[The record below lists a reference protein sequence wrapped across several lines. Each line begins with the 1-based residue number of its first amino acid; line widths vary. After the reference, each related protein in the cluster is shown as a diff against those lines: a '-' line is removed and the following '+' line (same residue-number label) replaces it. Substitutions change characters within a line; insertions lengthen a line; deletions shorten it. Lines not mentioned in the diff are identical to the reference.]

1 MNASVDAPRGGA
13 VADEVEYVGFWPRV
27 GAALI
32 DTLAVMFLIVPL
44 LVWYFGIGWAYAEG
58 ATAFVINWILPGV
71 AVLLFWH
78 YRSAT
83 PGKMAIS
90 AVIVDAR
97 TFAKPSLAQ
106 LIGRYVG
113 YYVSAIPLMA
123 GIIWVAFDKRKQG
136 WHDKMANTVVIR
148 KRA

>member
-1 MNASVDAPRGGA
+1 MNTSIDAPQGDA
-13 VADEVEYVGFWPRV
+13 AADAVEYVGFWPRV

-32 DTLAVMFLIVPL
+32 DTLAVMFLATPL
-44 LVWYFGIGWAYAEG
+44 LVWYFGIGWANAQA

-71 AVLLFWH
+71 AVVLFWH
-78 YRSAT
+78 YKSAT

-90 AVIVDAR
+90 AVVVDAT

-123 GIIWVAFDKRKQG
+123 GILWVAFDKRKQG

>member
-1 MNASVDAPRGGA
+1 MNANVDTPQGGA
-13 VADEVEYVGFWPRV
+13 VAAEVEYVGFWPRV
-27 GAALI
+27 GAALV
-32 DTLAVMFLIVPL
+32 DTLAVMFLVTPL
-44 LVWYFGIGWAYAEG
+44 AVWYFGVGWANAEG

-71 AVLLFWH
+71 AVVLFWH
-78 YRSAT
+78 YKSAT
-83 PGKMAIS
+83 PGKMVIS
-90 AVIVDAR
+90 AVVVDAT
-97 TFAKPSLAQ
+97 TFGRPSLPQ

-113 YYVSAIPLMA
+113 YYVSAIPLMI

>member
-1 MNASVDAPRGGA
+1 MSDAPDTPRDG
-13 VADEVEYVGFWPRV
+13 VEYVGFWPRV

-44 LVWYFGIGWAYAEG
+44 LVWYFGIGWAYAVG
-58 ATAFVINWILPGV
+58 ATAFVINWILPAL
-71 AVLLFWH
+71 AVLVFWH

-97 TFAKPSLAQ
+97 TLGKPSLAQ
-106 LIGRYVG
+106 LVGRYVG

-123 GIIWVAFDKRKQG
+123 GIIWVAFDPRKQG
-136 WHDKMANTVVIR
+136 WHDKMATR
-148 KRA
+148 

>member
-1 MNASVDAPRGGA
+1 MNASADMSQADA

-32 DTLAVMFLIVPL
+32 DTLALMFLVTPL
-44 LVWYFGIGWAYAEG
+44 AVWYFGIGWANAEG

-71 AVLLFWH
+71 AIVLFWH
-78 YRSAT
+78 YKSAT
-83 PGKMAIS
+83 PGKMVIS
-90 AVIVDAR
+90 AVIVDAT

-106 LIGRYVG
+106 LVGRYVG
-113 YYVSAIPLMA
+113 YYVSAISLMI

>member
-1 MNASVDAPRGGA
+1 MSLDLDVSGDRAVDTG
-13 VADEVEYVGFWPRV
+13 VEYVGFWPRV

-32 DTLAVMFLIVPL
+32 DTLAVMFLVTPL
-44 LVWYFGIGWAYAEG
+44 LVWYFGIGWANAEG

-71 AVLLFWH
+71 AVVLFWH
-78 YRSAT
+78 YKSAT

-90 AVIVDAR
+90 AVVVDAT

-113 YYVSAIPLMA
+113 YYVSAIPLLA
-123 GIIWVAFDKRKQG
+123 GIIWVAFDARKQG

>member
-1 MNASVDAPRGGA
+1 MSDMPDAPSDGI
-13 VADEVEYVGFWPRV
+13 EYVGFWPRV

-58 ATAFVINWILPGV
+58 ATAFVINWILPAL
-71 AVLLFWH
+71 AVLVFWH

-90 AVIVDAR
+90 AVIVDAS
-97 TFAKPSLAQ
+97 TLGKPSLGQ
-106 LIGRYVG
+106 LVGRYLG
-113 YYVSAIPLMA
+113 YYVAAIPLMA
-123 GIIWVAFDKRKQG
+123 GILWVAFDPRKQG
-136 WHDKMANTVVIR
+136 WHDKLANTVVIR

>member
-1 MNASVDAPRGGA
+1 MSLDLDVPGDSGVG
-13 VADEVEYVGFWPRV
+13 EGVEYVGFWPRV

-44 LVWYFGIGWAYAEG
+44 LVWYFGVGWAYAEG
-58 ATAFVINWILPGV
+58 AKAFVINWILPAI

-97 TFAKPSLAQ
+97 TFGKPSLAQ
-106 LIGRYVG
+106 LIGRYLG
-113 YYVSAIPLMA
+113 YYVSMFPLMA
-123 GIIWVAFDKRKQG
+123 GIIWVAFDPRKQG

-148 KRA
+148 KRR